1 MGANLITQ
9 TCEYLK
15 SALEESCGEKALM
28 GIVSNLNT
36 QKLTRVELI
45 LERVEEKLARQIE
58 MASLVA
64 QCDPYRAVTH
74 NKGIMNGMDG
84 LCVATGNDW
93 RALEVGLHGFA
104 AHGGA
109 YRGLST
115 WKKEGSCLRGVLEG
129 PMNVGIVGGVTSIHP
144 LASFSLRCLGV
155 RTAKEL
161 AYVMEQWD

>member
-45 LERVEEKLARQIE
+45 LERVEEKLAQQIE

-84 LCVATGNDW
+84 LCVATG
-93 RALEVGLHGFA
+93 
-104 AHGGA
+104 
-109 YRGLST
+109 
-115 WKKEGSCLRGVLEG
+115 KIGVLWKRDYMVLPPTEELTWG
-129 PMNVGIVGGVTSIHP
+129 FQRGREKDPALGG
-144 LASFSLRCLGV
+144 FSKVPSLWG
-155 RTAKEL
+155 E
-161 AYVMEQWD
+161 